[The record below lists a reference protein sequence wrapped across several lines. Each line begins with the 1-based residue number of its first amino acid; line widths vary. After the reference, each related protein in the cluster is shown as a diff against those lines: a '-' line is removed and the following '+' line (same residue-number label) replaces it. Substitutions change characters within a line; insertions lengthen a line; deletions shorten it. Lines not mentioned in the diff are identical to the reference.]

1 MQGAPAG
8 DLIATVR
15 IDPHEYFERDGDNLH
30 TRANITVVQAMVGAD
45 ITVCGILE
53 DEEVPVHIPE
63 GCQPGQTLRIK
74 GYGLPMF
81 RRNNKRG
88 DLLVHVTVV
97 VPRKLSRKAKKT
109 AEELGKEIG
118 DEVSKERAPLIQ

>member
-1 MQGAPAG
+1 MASRVA
-8 DLIATVR
+8 V
-15 IDPHEYFERDGDNLH
+15 
-30 TRANITVVQAMVGAD
+30 
-45 ITVCGILE
+45 
-53 DEEVPVHIPE
+53 
-63 GCQPGQTLRIK
+63 
-74 GYGLPMF
+74 
-81 RRNNKRG
+81 RNNKRG

>member
-1 MQGAPAG
+1 
-8 DLIATVR
+8 
-15 IDPHEYFERDGDNLH
+15 
-30 TRANITVVQAMVGAD
+30 
-45 ITVCGILE
+45 
-53 DEEVPVHIPE
+53 
-63 GCQPGQTLRIK
+63 
-74 GYGLPMF
+74 MF